1 MTPRRARQPS
11 LFQLMPIQ
19 HHTRFLSATFIALA
33 TVIVAACGSDAGNS
47 DQPAAGSPPS
57 SVSGTE
63 PAAAAATGQAAE
75 LTPSD
80 LEAYAKGLARETE
93 LVRAAQER
101 GRTASTPEARGEAQQ
116 AQWADQT
123 IPEGAKAAGLPVE
136 RYRAVRT
143 TVHDTFR
150 WLDYQGKIDGPMQ
163 LDTVAA
169 PPDMKAR
176 LKRDPFEAL
185 TPASRAALQ
194 AMMDRLVPPWIEYVK
209 LTAVAG

>member
-1 MTPRRARQPS
+1 
-11 LFQLMPIQ
+11 MPIQ
-19 HHTRFLSATFIALA
+19 HHAPFRRVALTALA
-33 TVIVAACGSDAGNS
+33 AALAAACGSDANTG

-63 PAAAAATGQAAE
+63 PAAAGASEQAAE
-75 LTPSD
+75 LTPAD

-101 GRTASTPEARGEAQQ
+101 GRTATTPEARGEAQQ
-116 AQWADQT
+116 AQWEDQT
-123 IPEGAKAAGLPVE
+123 IPEGAKAAGIPAE
-136 RYRAVRT
+136 RYRAVRA
-143 TVHDTFR
+143 TVHRTFQ
-150 WLDYQGKIDGPMQ
+150 WLDFQGKIDGPMQ
-163 LDTVAA
+163 LDTLAA

-176 LKRDPFEAL
+176 LKRDPFEEL
-185 TPASRAALQ
+185 TPPSRAALQ